1 LAIAKLHLSLKF
13 LLFFYIFRAI
23 GQFEVG
29 LVDGVIAHRNWQV
42 GRVLVLPFVVLYYF
56 VNVGLSRYLDVVS
69 CLLDVKSVE
78 AFDDA
83 KFVQWIDHV
92 VLDLLL
98 DLETELHGLGS
109 NDEVADLS

>member
-1 LAIAKLHLSLKF
+1 LAIAESHLSLKF
-13 LLFFYIFRAI
+13 LLFFYIFGAI

-29 LVDGVIAHRNWQV
+29 LVGGVVAHRNWQV
-42 GRVLVLPFVVLYYF
+42 GRVLLLPFVVLHYLAG
-56 VNVGLSRYLDVVS
+56 VGLAWYLNIVL

-83 KFVQWIDHV
+83 KFIQWIDHV

-98 DLETELHGLGS
+98 DSETELHGLGS
-109 NDEVADLS
+109 NDEVVNLS